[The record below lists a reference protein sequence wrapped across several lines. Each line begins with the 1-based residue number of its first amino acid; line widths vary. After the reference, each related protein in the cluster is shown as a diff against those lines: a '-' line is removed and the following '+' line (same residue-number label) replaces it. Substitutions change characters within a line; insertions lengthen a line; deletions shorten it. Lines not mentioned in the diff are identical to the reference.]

1 MKTALCVI
9 SFYHGRMRGAASS
22 RFNSLKKIIVKSP
35 CSQYQKYFFRS
46 PSMLTTYLYLI
57 LQKINYSTSIKIYAK
72 PNGSNSCLS
81 FSRKLLIGRAKK
93 FVLNIIIALF
103 FCEVVIFLFC
113 IFFFRYRLEYKYTF
127 LISSPPFLLTSLLK
141 YIKLLIP
148 NAFLIVELRDLPHQN
163 SLSQLSAEHGLIKNL
178 QNANK
183 IITVS
188 KVHSD
193 YLQRSMSGNTICCV
207 EHTFQHLFPYSV
219 LAKKFHINRKNLISK
234 ILNNQTLK
242 LFLCGTIYPQ
252 YSASILIS
260 HLSEALPIEIHAFG
274 LNTNSVQNLT
284 VESSTNYVFHDYE
297 PESILYK
304 KIEDYDMI
312 LNFSWPDKSV
322 TGSKLV
328 RYFSTSVPI
337 FTFVA
342 SESFSS
348 ELTEC
353 GSTVIITK
361 KIIDICSSSF
371 LRSNILEQLRTTI
384 PSESY
389 YSKTSYSNY
398 IRELTCI

>member
-1 MKTALCVI
+1 MW
-9 SFYHGRMRGAASS
+9 
-22 RFNSLKKIIVKSP
+22 N
-35 CSQYQKYFFRS
+35 
-46 PSMLTTYLYLI
+46 
-57 LQKINYSTSIKIYAK
+57 N
-72 PNGSNSCLS
+72 LS
-81 FSRKLLIGRAKK
+81 
-93 FVLNIIIALF
+93 
-103 FCEVVIFLFC
+103 
-113 IFFFRYRLEYKYTF
+113 
-127 LISSPPFLLTSLLK
+127 
-141 YIKLLIP
+141 
-148 NAFLIVELRDLPHQN
+148 
-163 SLSQLSAEHGLIKNL
+163 
-178 QNANK
+178 
-183 IITVS
+183 
-188 KVHSD
+188 
-193 YLQRSMSGNTICCV
+193 
-207 EHTFQHLFPYSV
+207 
-219 LAKKFHINRKNLISK
+219 
-234 ILNNQTLK
+234 
-242 LFLCGTIYPQ
+242 Q

-304 KIEDYDMI
+304 IEDYDMI
-312 LNFSWPDKSV
+312 LNFSTDKSV